1 MDEKGLTF
9 YEQNFKSHE
18 RKTVME
24 ISLVS
29 LFHYLLYY
37 SIHSIKRRGTLINF
51 WTFGTEK
58 RDFFRGTLINF
69 WPSSPEARLFEEVR
83 LLPYVVTMRS
93 LLSEER
99 LYYGER

>member
-1 MDEKGLTF
+1 MK
-9 YEQNFKSHE
+9 K
-18 RKTVME
+18 
-24 ISLVS
+24 
-29 LFHYLLYY
+29 Y
-37 SIHSIKRRGTLINF
+37 SIHSIKRRGTLIIF
-51 WTFGTEK
+51 WIFGTAK

-83 LLPYVVTMRS
+83 LLPYVVTMTS